1 MNSMT
6 KPIHLYFGLLFVF
19 GLAITTAWLISASDF
34 VKGMIATPGV
44 GALFGILV
52 QFSRDSAQ
60 FERQKHL
67 QSDQQIFSLGASSH
81 MANAAFDKHVEFCEA
96 YMSEVHETVGTLF
109 REGPTEKATE
119 CAQRLF
125 ALKRKYAAWIPKAI
139 ALKLEPFE
147 NALHK
152 IGVETH
158 LVNSLSTNEQE
169 SRSQAIDSS
178 YALFMKLMNLGKLK
192 DTDPDHKEELAVENV
207 KEEVRAILGINELT
221 EIRNFIIQRS
231 VAYARKST

>member
-1 MNSMT
+1 MA
-6 KPIHLYFGLLFVF
+6 KPIHVYLGLLLVF
-19 GLAITTAWLISASDF
+19 GLAVLAAWQIPASDW

-44 GALFGILV
+44 GALFGVLMQIA
-52 QFSRDSAQ
+52 RDSAQ
-60 FERQKHL
+60 FERQKYL
-67 QSDQQIFSLGASSH
+67 QSDQQIFSLGANSH

-125 ALKRKYAAWIPKAI
+125 ALKREYAAWIPKAV

-147 NALHK
+147 DALNK
-152 IGVETH
+152 IGVDTH
-158 LVNSLSTNEQE
+158 LVRVLGADDRDV
-169 SRSQAIDSS
+169 RSQAIDRS
-178 YALFMKLMNLGKLK
+178 YALFMNLMNLGKLK
-192 DTDPDHKEELAVENV
+192 VTDPDHKEELAVENV

-231 VAYARKST
+231 VAYARKAT